1 MLKGKSVWVK
11 DPELAEGDVFC
22 RGSCI
27 SDEGGKARTQP
38 LRPRLPS
45 LGSAVCARR

>member
-27 SDEGGKARTQP
+27 SDEGGKARTLP
-38 LRPRLPS
+38 LRPRALP
-45 LGSAVCARR
+45 LGSALCARR

>member
-11 DPELAEGDVFC
+11 DPDLAEGDVFR

-27 SDEGGKARTQP
+27 SDEGGKARMLP
-38 LRPRLPS
+38 LCPRRPS
-45 LGSAVCARR
+45 LGSALCARR